1 MTFII
6 ATQRLDLISMTP
18 DFLRASLAGD
28 LRQAEQVIDLSLPEN
43 WPDCQSLLTRRLKQM
58 EANPPRFADEIVSL
72 ISEAINDEDVTQ
84 SAEEYSANISYEDLD
99 AADEKEAEPDEDVE
113 EAASSKA
120 DQDEARSNRSDLLRK
135 FIALAQ
141 SKMKK

>member
-1 MTFII
+1 MF
-6 ATQRLDLISMTP
+6 TQ
-18 DFLRASLAGD
+18 
-28 LRQAEQVIDLSLPEN
+28 
-43 WPDCQSLLTRRLKQM
+43 
-58 EANPPRFADEIVSL
+58 
-72 ISEAINDEDVTQ
+72 EAINDEDVTQ